1 MDINDLYAAQKIKQS
16 NKMEFF
22 NSILQKCHHRIK
34 TVAQKSETFC
44 FYIVPEFSL
53 GTPLYNVYQC
63 CQYIISHL
71 KNGGFNVLYVRP
83 NLLYISWDLSQYL
96 TPNQIQQIDAVPR
109 LQSSEQVKYNIQQ
122 NLLRDLVPIGMG
134 NSNPSPQQSLPPN
147 MMGFNVNSNIS
158 NSTISNS
165 NNIGNSNSNIKQIQ
179 YNVPKNNMNIPNSQP
194 QYQNHNY
201 QNQNMPVSNPG
212 PNIGNPNINPA
223 RSIKDYKPTGR
234 IIL

>member
-1 MDINDLYAAQKIKQS
+1 MDINDLYAAQKMKHS

-53 GTPLYNVYQC
+53 GIPLYNVYQC

-83 NLLYISWDLSQYL
+83 NLLYISWDLTQYL
-96 TPNQIQQIDAVPR
+96 TPNQIQQIEEVPK
-109 LQSSEQVKYNIQQ
+109 LQSAEQVKYNIQQ
-122 NLLRDLVPIGMG
+122 NLLRDFVPVN
-134 NSNPSPQQSLPPN
+134 NSSPSYNQQNPNLL
-147 MMGFNVNSNIS
+147 GFN
-158 NSTISNS
+158 
-165 NNIGNSNSNIKQIQ
+165 GNSNSIVNTNSNNNIKQIQ
-179 YNVPKNNMNIPNSQP
+179 YTQHTTGRNTNIPNQQSYP
-194 QYQNHNY
+194 TH
-201 QNQNMPVSNPG
+201 QNMPISNPS
-212 PNIGNPNINPA
+212 PNVGNPNINQA